1 MPSFL
6 RSVER
11 VEPSDTIFSIAI
23 PASLKRDLR
32 QTAHER
38 GESMSAVAR
47 GILERELAA
56 VHPVGSRPLRLMP
69 LSASD
74 LSPQT
79 TQGEI
84 RAMAPIFPRRW
95 GRPPADPRDR
105 RDWIKRNALEE
116 QSRRR
121 RGGGSTGST
130 ADLKLWASEQVAA
143 AYERAAAVIE
153 SMGRHS

>member
-95 GRPPADPRDR
+95 GRPPATLATARLDQTKRPRGAEPQTAWR
-105 RDWIKRNALEE
+105 R
-116 QSRRR
+116 
-121 RGGGSTGST
+121 
-130 ADLKLWASEQVAA
+130 
-143 AYERAAAVIE
+143 
-153 SMGRHS
+153 